1 MFLQNELLTRLLD
14 ELVADDS
21 SGGFRDCRS
30 YLGEAVRMHLPDRRN
45 QITAN
50 CFSQLQRV
58 IAFRDVPI
66 VPECPRDVHQVCV
79 VDRRRACATSYDDND
94 GIGDDEERST
104 TRPFDSSCR
113 VAGQASPF
121 FLVAALLTYT
131 TISADIAKE
140 RNCITS

>member
-58 IAFRDVPI
+58 VAFREVPI
-66 VPECPRDVHQVCV
+66 VPEHPGDVNQVCV
-79 VDRRRACATSYDDND
+79 VDRRRALKINRIDFRWQLN
-94 GIGDDEERST
+94 
-104 TRPFDSSCR
+104 R
-113 VAGQASPF
+113 VDFRWQ
-121 FLVAALLTYT
+121 LNRVDLRY
-131 TISADIAKE
+131 
-140 RNCITS
+140 